1 MTKGSSNHEPS
12 DLTPLWVQHR
22 QDVRRSWGGVLLD
35 MQLDQNSL
43 VIAGE
48 RGSGMKRAAGS
59 VTTIVSIS
67 NMRSQS

>member
-1 MTKGSSNHEPS
+1 
-12 DLTPLWVQHR
+12 
-22 QDVRRSWGGVLLD
+22 

-67 NMRSQS
+67 NVRSQS